1 MKTILLLYLL
11 LVVPC
16 FLAQSVAL
24 TSSTG
29 VVPMATEGI
38 RNQQFYQ
45 YRKEMD
51 CGMPELYIFLDSSH
65 NNYTIQSVDCQITS
79 I

>member
-1 MKTILLLYLL
+1 
-11 LVVPC
+11 
-16 FLAQSVAL
+16 
-24 TSSTG
+24 
-29 VVPMATEGI
+29 MATEGI